1 MGLMKCILVCIHHH
15 GIQRILNALKI
26 LSSLPIHPS
35 SPQINPWHPLMLLL
49 SYSLAFSRRHIIG
62 ITEYVTFQI
71 DFFHWHACSVGKSCP
86 ALCTPWIV
94 ARQAPLSIGFPI
106 FWKFPVV
113 LWLGLGTFIARASVS
128 IPGWGTKILQA
139 AWHSQKKI
147 FLIKIFVVVL
157 KIYSAKRDMLHL
169 YRIFILPDK

>member
-1 MGLMKCILVCIHHH
+1 M
-15 GIQRILNALKI
+15 
-26 LSSLPIHPS
+26 
-35 SPQINPWHPLMLLL
+35 
-49 SYSLAFSRRHIIG
+49 
-62 ITEYVTFQI
+62 
-71 DFFHWHACSVGKSCP
+71 
-86 ALCTPWIV
+86 
-94 ARQAPLSIGFPI
+94 
-106 FWKFPVV
+106 V

>member
-1 MGLMKCILVCIHHH
+1 MGLEKCILVCIHHH

-94 ARQAPLSIGFPI
+94 DRQAPLSIGFPRQENCSRLS
-106 FWKFPVV
+106 F
-113 LWLGLGTFIARASVS
+113 LS
-128 IPGWGTKILQA
+128 PG
-139 AWHSQKKI
+139 
-147 FLIKIFVVVL
+147 
-157 KIYSAKRDMLHL
+157 D
-169 YRIFILPDK
+169 LPDPGIEPVSPASSCIDRWIFYH